1 MSRPAIEAGEIGVGD
16 SVGPSF
22 SHQLAKLSPIQKL
35 AINGVRG
42 DLLEADLWGVRGSH
56 RNKGVSQAGFTY
68 RPSPSTTTGMGRAS
82 VGMFRFPQSV
92 NCSVRRLFSI

>member
-1 MSRPAIEAGEIGVGD
+1 MNLVRSRLRSPLAELSANRNYPETGFEEIGVTE
-16 SVGPSF
+16 SLF
-22 SHQLAKLSPIQKL
+22 
-35 AINGVRG
+35 
-42 DLLEADLWGVRGSH
+42 LEADFGGVRGSH

-68 RPSPSTTTGMGRAS
+68 RPSPSITTGMGRAS

>member
-1 MSRPAIEAGEIGVGD
+1 MDFRYCPGDYPETGFEEIKG
-16 SVGPSF
+16 
-22 SHQLAKLSPIQKL
+22 
-35 AINGVRG
+35 N
-42 DLLEADLWGVRGSH
+42 LLEADLWGVRGSH